1 MKFVFVEKLIHDKI
15 INEIPKLLKSNDVN
29 CGASTSGI
37 NTSSKPNHESVSTKL
52 SSNSMTTQNQTK
64 SNSNVKNIPQN
75 ILLTPEQIALE
86 QIMWVNKMYAI
97 RMAEY
102 WKSLVLLHLLTYVNI
117 IDID

>member
-1 MKFVFVEKLIHDKI
+1 MKFVFVEKLIRDKI

-52 SSNSMTTQNQTK
+52 SSNSMTTQNQTN
-64 SNSNVKNIPQN
+64 SNSNVKN

-102 WKSLVLLHLLTYVNI
+102 WKSLVSLHLLTYVNI